1 LGCLKSAQ
9 TGGTQN
15 CKAHGGG
22 KRCQLEGCTKSAR
35 GDTEHC
41 VSHGGVRRCQHAG
54 CPTVSCMGEASAAS
68 RRAAPSQPLE
78 VPAVCTASN
87 ACRASSPTM
96 RRRPHRNSLTRHRR
110 PKTRVASRSE
120 LHGGVRRLRAP
131 TASAASDVYAQCAC
145 VIEARMYSSHRR
157 TSSSRAR
164 QRTLTPAVASKVCRA
179 IVQRV
184 HHLALLLLPPLPLF
198 PFSLP
203 PPKPVF
209 ACSRKSEREGEK
221 RVCETQRK

>member
-1 LGCLKSAQ
+1 MEEAGAANTWAAPSPPLATRGTASRMVVAGGASTWAAQ
-9 TGGTQN
+9 RLLNQ
-15 CKAHGGG
+15 A
-22 KRCQLEGCTKSAR
+22 AR
-35 GDTEHC
+35 HIA
-41 VSHGGVRRCQHAG
+41 RRMAG
-54 CPTVSCMGEASAAS
+54 ASAAS
-68 RRAAPSQPLE
+68 RRAAPSQSLE

-87 ACRASSPTM
+87 ACSPSSPTM